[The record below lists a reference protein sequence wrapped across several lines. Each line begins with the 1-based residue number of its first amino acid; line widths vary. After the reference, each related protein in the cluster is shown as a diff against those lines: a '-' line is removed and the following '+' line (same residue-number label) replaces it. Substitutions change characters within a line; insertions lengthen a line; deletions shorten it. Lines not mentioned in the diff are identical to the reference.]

1 MQQANILISR
11 TDEREQMTKLKET
24 AGYRWKKVLIYLMEK
39 HGLTQQEIADTCQI
53 TQSRIS
59 KMADNLKDNFQ
70 DRTIV
75 KVKPILEKYGIN
87 PDYLQG
93 LSRHMLSSEADA
105 MTDASP
111 EELRQQ
117 ILELKEDYL
126 KERSRALEL
135 ERRILDLDPD
145 LYRRLK
151 SLE

>member
-1 MQQANILISR
+1 
-11 TDEREQMTKLKET
+11 MTKLKET